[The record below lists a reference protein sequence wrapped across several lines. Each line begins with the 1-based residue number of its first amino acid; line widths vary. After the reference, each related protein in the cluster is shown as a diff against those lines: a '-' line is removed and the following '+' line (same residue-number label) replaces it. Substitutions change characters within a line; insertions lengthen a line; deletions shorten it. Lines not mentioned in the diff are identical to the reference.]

1 MTYRAYRPFWL
12 RCNECRTRRTSIQLL
27 LKHQAISKDCKP
39 CKCGGYHHPHRP
51 GSPYCE
57 SNPRAPLRHALRVV
71 ETDEDVLELLIEWS
85 LDGGAPDG
93 VGGEC
98 PF

>member
-1 MTYRAYRPFWL
+1 MAVTYRAYRPWL
-12 RCNECRTRRTSIQLL
+12 RCNECRTRRSSIQLL
-27 LKHQAISKDCKP
+27 LKHHAISKDCRP
-39 CKCGGYHHPHRP
+39 CNCGGYHFAHRP

-57 SNPRAPLRHALRVV
+57 HNPRAPLRHALRACESDEEVLDALV
-71 ETDEDVLELLIEWS
+71 EWAWS
-85 LDGGAPDG
+85 GPPDG